1 MDLQSAA
8 PKNPWLS
15 LDFEPAFASLGED
28 YFDVVK
34 AATFP
39 KHTLRFRNDALLSRF
54 ELTPQGVSDQHFIEA
69 FGQFCDREP
78 LIAMGYH
85 GYQFGYYNP
94 QLGDGRGFL
103 YGQVRGQDG
112 ELYDLATK
120 GSGSTPYSRGG
131 DGRLTLKGGVREV
144 LASELLARLKV
155 RTSRCVCLIE
165 TGEELWRGD
174 EPSPTRSSVMVRTGR
189 SHLRFGTFERLHYM
203 KRPDLVQK
211 LLNHTIEI
219 YYPHLVT
226 GSIDSGGSGAV
237 DSSLGIYAKF
247 YAELVQRVAQLCAQ
261 WMTSG
266 FCHAVLNTDNML
278 VTGESFDYGPFAF
291 INTYDPTFTAAY
303 FDHQGRY
310 AYGRQPT
317 VCRSNL
323 EMLQAPLGLVM
334 EKGDL
339 EAGIAGFE
347 DAYHKEY
354 RQRMTARLGFAG
366 LSLEDE
372 DDIVEATVRF
382 LAASQADY
390 SDFFIQ
396 LRQSFQPAWRDD
408 GTLQTLSPL
417 RMAKDSK
424 VSTAAIEEWGQWRLV
439 FHRLLQ
445 GLSNDELKD
454 VGDRLAQWNSTV
466 SLVRPEIESL
476 WEPITEE
483 DDWSIF
489 NKIVK
494 QIWD

>member
-1 MDLQSAA
+1 
-8 PKNPWLS
+8 
-15 LDFEPAFASLGED
+15 
-28 YFDVVK
+28 

-39 KHTLRFRNDALLSRF
+39 KHELRFRNDALLSRF
-54 ELTPQGVSDQHFIEA
+54 KLTPQRVTDQHFIEA

-78 LIAMGYH
+78 LLAMCYH

-94 QLGDGRGFL
+94 HLGDGRGFL
-103 YGQVRGQDG
+103 YGQVRGKDG

-155 RTSRCVCLIE
+155 RTSRCLCLIE
-165 TGEELWRGD
+165 TGEELWRSD

-189 SHLRFGTFERLHYM
+189 SHLRFGTFERLHHM

-211 LLNHTIEI
+211 LLNHAIEI

-226 GSIDSGGSGAV
+226 GVMDREGGSV
-237 DSSLGIYAKF
+237 LNIYAQF

-291 INTYDPTFTAAY
+291 IHTYDPAFTAAY

-323 EMLQAPLGLVM
+323 EMLQAPLRLVM
-334 EKGDL
+334 EQGDL
-339 EAGIAGFE
+339 EAGIGGFE
-347 DAYHKEY
+347 DAYHEEY
-354 RQRMTARLGFAG
+354 RQRMAARLGFAG

-372 DDIVEATVRF
+372 DEIVEATVRF
-382 LAASQADY
+382 LAVSQANY

-396 LRQSFQPAWRDD
+396 LRQGFQGSWRDD
-408 GTLQTLSPL
+408 ETLHTLKPLGMAEEGT
-417 RMAKDSK
+417 
-424 VSTAAIEEWGQWRLV
+424 VSATAIEEWGQWRLV

-445 GLSNDELKD
+445 GLSDDELEG
-454 VGDRLAQWNSTV
+454 VGDRLAQWNPTV
-466 SLVRPEIESL
+466 SLVRPVIETL
-476 WEPITEE
+476 WEPITEG
-483 DDWSIF
+483 DDWSVF
-489 NKIVK
+489 NRIVT